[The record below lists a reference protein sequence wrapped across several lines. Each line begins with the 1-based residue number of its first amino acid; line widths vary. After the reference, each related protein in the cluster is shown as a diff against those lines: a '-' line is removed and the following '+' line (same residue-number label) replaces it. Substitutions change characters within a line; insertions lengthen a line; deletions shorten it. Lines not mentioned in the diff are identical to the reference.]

1 MVSAAQRK
9 IDTPPTRIITGGLR
23 RQLCASRDIPQRRSL
38 MPYGGNDWLA
48 LTQEPTLEPEIPIC
62 DPHHHF
68 WDLRP
73 DRIPYQRYL
82 LHELAADLNC
92 GHNVRSTVFIE
103 ARAMYRP
110 DGPVELRPVGEIE
123 FVQGLAAASATGLYG
138 PCRAASA
145 IVGHA
150 NLNLGDRVEPVLEAL
165 QAASPNRFRG
175 IRHTVTWDPH
185 PEIDNREKE
194 GVLATAEF
202 RAGAQVLAR
211 MGLSL
216 DTGVCFPQLPEL
228 TAFAKAVP
236 NLTIILNHLGGLTRV
251 GPYGNRDDEVLA
263 TWRNGIAAVAACPN
277 VNLKLGGIGMPRLGF
292 DWYNRTKP
300 IGSEELAMSMAPF
313 MTYCI
318 EQFGPG
324 RCMFE
329 SNFPVDKV
337 SFSHHVL
344 FNAFKRFSK
353 GYSASERPALF
364 HDTAARAYRISD
376 A

>member
-1 MVSAAQRK
+1 
-9 IDTPPTRIITGGLR
+9 
-23 RQLCASRDIPQRRSL
+23 

-73 DRIPYQRYL
+73 ECIPYQRYL
-82 LHELAADLNC
+82 LHELVADVNC

-110 DGPVELRPVGEIE
+110 DGPVELRPVGEVE
-123 FVQGLAAASATGLYG
+123 FVNGLAAASATGLYG
-138 PCRAASA
+138 PCRAAA
-145 IVGHA
+145 GIVGHA
-150 NLNLGDRVEPVLEAL
+150 DLKLGDRLEPVLEAL
-165 QAASPNRFRG
+165 RAASPNRFRG

-185 PEIDNREKE
+185 SEIDNREKE
-194 GVLATAEF
+194 GVLATPEY

-216 DTGVCFPQLPEL
+216 DTGVVFPQLPEL
-228 TAFAKAVP
+228 ADFAKAVP
-236 NLTIILNHLGGLTRV
+236 NLTIILNHLGGLNRV
-251 GPYGNRDDEVLA
+251 GPYGNRNDEVMA
-263 TWRNGIAAVAACPN
+263 TWRRGIAAVAACPN
-277 VNLKLGGIGMPRLGF
+277 VYLKLGGIGMPRLGF
-292 DWYNRTKP
+292 DWHTRDKP
-300 IGSEELAMSMAPF
+300 IGSEELAASMAPL
-313 MTYCI
+313 MTSCI
-318 EQFGPG
+318 EQFGPA

-329 SNFPVDKV
+329 SNFPPDKV
-337 SFSHHVL
+337 SFSHHIL

-353 GYSASERPALF
+353 SYSASERAALF
-364 HDTAARAYRISD
+364 HDTAGRAYRISD

>member
-1 MVSAAQRK
+1 
-9 IDTPPTRIITGGLR
+9 
-23 RQLCASRDIPQRRSL
+23 

-82 LHELAADLNC
+82 LHELAADVNG
-92 GHNVRSTVFIE
+92 GHKVRSTVFIE
-103 ARAMYRP
+103 ARSMYRP
-110 DGPVELRPVGEIE
+110 DGPVEMRPVGEVE

-138 PCRAASA
+138 PCRAASV
-145 IVGHA
+145 IIGHA

-165 QAASPNRFRG
+165 RAASPNRFRG

-185 PEIDNREKE
+185 PEVENREKE
-194 GVLATAEF
+194 RALATAEF
-202 RAGAQVLAR
+202 RAGAQALAR

-216 DTGVCFPQLPEL
+216 DTGLCFPQLPEL
-228 TAFAKAVP
+228 AAFAKTVP
-236 NLTIILNHLGGLTRV
+236 DLTIILNHLGGLTRV
-251 GPYGNRDDEVLA
+251 GPYGNRDDEVLT
-263 TWRNGIAAVAACPN
+263 TWRSGIAAVAECPN

-292 DWYNRTKP
+292 DWYNRAKP
-300 IGSEELAMSMAPF
+300 IGSEELAASMAPF
-313 MTYCI
+313 MTDCI
-318 EQFGPG
+318 ERFSPD

-353 GYSASERPALF
+353 GYSASERAALF